1 MFFGAYIAG
10 FFTRT
15 EFIYTSEWLFMSRMF
30 DVEEIFFTV
39 VSFAVMLVI
48 GRILTPLFLVSSGS
62 VTLISPENRQFFII
76 TQVILPWLAGIL
88 IMFLVTVPTIYI
100 PLIIKTIT
108 PGLALLPSL
117 YLYDL
122 LQYENI
128 HKSGDI
134 RHNYFKWGIVILVVA
149 ILFFYRI
156 ILSFGLAL

>member
-1 MFFGAYIAG
+1 
-10 FFTRT
+10 
-15 EFIYTSEWLFMSRMF
+15 MF

-39 VSFAVMLVI
+39 VSFVVMLVI

-76 TQVILPWLAGIL
+76 TQVVLPWLAGIL
-88 IMFLVTVPTIYI
+88 IMFLITIPTVYV

-117 YLYDL
+117 YLFDL
-122 LQYENI
+122 LQYDNI

-134 RHNYFKWGIVILVVA
+134 QHNYFKWSIVIGVA
-149 ILFFYRI
+149 ALLFFYRI